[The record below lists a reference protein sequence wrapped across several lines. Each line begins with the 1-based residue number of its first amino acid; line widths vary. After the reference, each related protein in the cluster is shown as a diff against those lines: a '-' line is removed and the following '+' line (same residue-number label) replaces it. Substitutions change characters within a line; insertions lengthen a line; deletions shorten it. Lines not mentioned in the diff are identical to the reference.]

1 MGGYRHS
8 HGFGWQPSVSEHF
21 TQTILSQ
28 NYPRDFGKVRIGLYF
43 CHIIATMD
51 AETQKTSE
59 DSFLDFQCGDLA
71 TKPPLRLHK
80 SLLNACHINSS
91 CKSPNSRPALM
102 STWNYTEGN
111 FCRRCTLPPTSKTK
125 ILYGVHLKIY
135 VRIYIIY
142 SYYIFLHITYSYNN
156 IISASYYI
164 IYLINI
170 WCVTY
175 YMVYHIIYAM
185 CQLIAYII

>member
-1 MGGYRHS
+1 MYTNHIYIYKNNIFLKPLCNSQKTHLIPVFFVEAHPASLWSKVIDKDHNSLLALLGQGHWPLSALGHDEPHLHTSGCVEKPWPWQSGALEGVGGYRHS

-71 TKPPLRLHK
+71 TKPLCVYIRVY
-80 SLLNACHINSS
+80 
-91 CKSPNSRPALM
+91 LM
-102 STWNYTEGN
+102 
-111 FCRRCTLPPTSKTK
+111 LV
-125 ILYGVHLKIY
+125 ILTQVVNRQIQGQH
-135 VRIYIIY
+135 
-142 SYYIFLHITYSYNN
+142 
-156 IISASYYI
+156 
-164 IYLINI
+164 
-170 WCVTY
+170 
-175 YMVYHIIYAM
+175 
-185 CQLIAYII
+185 